1 MVTLCYHMDSMNA
14 REKRR
19 ITMDELLL
27 ARARNGNAEAF
38 EELMTPME
46 NMIWRVCW
54 HYTGNREDAADCSQE
69 SMLKIWRN
77 LGGYRGDCSF
87 ESWVYRIAAN
97 CSLDMLRRNKRDRS
111 VSIEPMTE
119 QGFDPPDPAPGT
131 EEAAVAA
138 TEKEE
143 MRQWIAELPEDQRDA
158 LVLTQLE
165 GRSYQEAAEMTGVS
179 EGTVKSRVSRARAR
193 LQERLAERSGSS
205 GKNRGKGVRS

>member
-1 MVTLCYHMDSMNA
+1 
-14 REKRR
+14 
-19 ITMDELLL
+19 
-27 ARARNGNAEAF
+27 
-38 EELMTPME
+38 
-46 NMIWRVCW
+46 MI
-54 HYTGNREDAADCSQE
+54 
-69 SMLKIWRN
+69 KIWRN

-143 MRQWIAELPEDQRDA
+143 MRQWIAELPEEYINWVQSAIADPEATELPFHGLYNAQPTY
-158 LVLTQLE
+158 LGSNLTTKENLD
-165 GRSYQEAAEMTGVS
+165 RIIKLSN
-179 EGTVKSRVSRARAR
+179 KRA
-193 LQERLAERSGSS
+193 S
-205 GKNRGKGVRS
+205 V